1 MHVEEQSEL
10 EAGSA
15 INTLFGEP
23 GCTQAAEEQGW
34 IRVKPLTQPTEST
47 IYAETLAGEMTAPAL
62 WVIGEAAG
70 HCGCPLVVLESGALE
85 NRAKEITP

>member
-1 MHVEEQSEL
+1 MHVGEQSEP
-10 EAGSA
+10 EADGVLSPFSGDWA
-15 INTLFGEP
+15 FN
-23 GCTQAAEEQGW
+23 QAAEEQGW

-62 WVIGEAAG
+62 WVIGEAAS

>member
-1 MHVEEQSEL
+1 MALIYQDAPARTRSHVHVEEQSEL

-23 GCTQAAEEQGW
+23 ACTQAAEEQGW

-47 IYAETLAGEMTAPAL
+47 IYAETLAGEMTAAAL
-62 WVIGEAAG
+62 RVIEAAAG
-70 HCGCPLVVLESGALE
+70 
-85 NRAKEITP
+85 

>member
-1 MHVEEQSEL
+1 MHVEEQSEP

-23 GCTQAAEEQGW
+23 ACTQAAEEQGW

-47 IYAETLAGEMTAPAL
+47 IYAETLAGEMTAAAL
-62 WVIGEAAG
+62 RVFEAAAG
-70 HCGCPLVVLESGALE
+70 
-85 NRAKEITP
+85 